1 MWTLDMA
8 NKDTGKI
15 RDSIRTEYI
24 EGIVREDGVRQLP
37 SMRDLASKYGVTA
50 NTISRWS
57 RKEGWALERQ
67 KFQERLSKEITTKRI
82 DKLSDR
88 ATTFDGDCL
97 TAANEVL
104 QEVTRRLQEHMKA
117 VQGDDEAKELAV
129 YHLRELSQAALNG
142 QKLGRLA
149 LGEASEIT
157 KGSIDVDGKTHF
169 RETMERLLSLR
180 DGRRAVARVRCP

>member
-1 MWTLDMA
+1 MA

-15 RDSIRTEYI
+15 RESIRTEYI
-24 EGIVREDGVRQLP
+24 EGIVQEDGVRRLP

-57 RKEGWALERQ
+57 RKDGWALERQ

-82 DKLSDR
+82 DKLADR

-97 TAANEVL
+97 SAANEVL

-169 RETMERLLSLR
+169 RQTMDRLLKLR
-180 DGRRAVARVRCP
+180 DGRRESHSGLH

>member
-1 MWTLDMA
+1 MA
-8 NKDTGKI
+8 VTNKDTGKI
-15 RDSIRTEYI
+15 RESIRVEYI

-57 RKEGWALERQ
+57 RKDGWAVQRE
-67 KFQERLSKEITTKRI
+67 KFQDRLSKKINTRRI
-82 DKLSDR
+82 DKLADK
-88 ATTFDGDCL
+88 ATTFDGECL
-97 TAANEVL
+97 AVANGVL
-104 QEVTRRLQEHMKA
+104 QEVTRRLQEHLKA
-117 VQGDDEAKELAV
+117 VQGDDDADQLAV

-169 RETMERLLSLR
+169 RETMDRLLSLR
-180 DGRRAVARVRCP
+180 DGRSESHGGLH